1 MKFRGRCRGE
11 NCQAPLFWPVPLKQ
25 FDELRAMPVSE
36 QKHDSLPESGP
47 RGWYRLET
55 RTIVVAIPAS
65 LAPAGPY
72 YESHH
77 ATCPDVDQFPKKGK
91 EK

>member
-1 MKFRGRCRGE
+1 MRFRGKCRGA
-11 NCQAPLFWPVPLKQ
+11 NCQAPLFWAIPLKQ
-25 FDELRAMPVSE
+25 FDELRAIPLNESKQE
-36 QKHDSLPESGP
+36 SLPEGKP
-47 RGWYRLET
+47 RGWYRLEK
-55 RTIVVAIPAS
+55 RTVVVAIPAS

-77 ATCPDVDQFPKKGK
+77 ATCPDIDQFRKKGK